1 MFAYNQDLDELIQ
14 KLRGNDPNLI
24 NNLIDIIIKMV
35 VLGYG
40 HEFITFL
47 FEIADEGFHLE
58 IQNGNYDTDKTLEDF
73 DTSLILDEKVQLLSI
88 VGNEIFEDIAVE
100 SFSNQN
106 NRDKSLV
113 MINSLVRLLINGR
126 YYVNVYNPDDRVHDS
141 EVYQEDLY

>member
-1 MFAYNQDLDELIQ
+1 MVAYNQDLDELIQ

-35 VLGYG
+35 GLGYG

-47 FEIADEGFHLE
+47 FEIVDEGFHLE